1 MRENAASA
9 APASATYWGRRDDLI
24 AIVLLTLF
32 VTAIYGVR
40 LSLQPLVG
48 EETRW
53 ATGAREMLATGDWLV
68 PRQQGHIF
76 PERPPMTMWTMA
88 VAGWLCGEVDALAVR
103 LPSVIAIVLTSVL
116 VYCYT
121 RVFASVT
128 AATVAA
134 IAYATFGQVLQ
145 IGRHGESEAL
155 FALLVAAS
163 LLVWHVGYMQGWRPL
178 VVWMI
183 GFALAGLAALVKG
196 PQAPVYFVVIT
207 GMYLAVRFDWRYL
220 LSWQY
225 AVGATVFV
233 AIIAIWQVP
242 FYFATDWSAVM
253 AIWSGLAG
261 DRFQLGGFLAHIV
274 SYPAETFACLLPW
287 SLILVTL
294 AKRETRLLLADQHV
308 VLTFLATAI
317 LVAYPTV
324 WLAAGARGRY
334 FMPIYPLVAVL
345 IGLVIERCAAAAI
358 GTYPRRAWHQFLLLW
373 GTLIVGAGV
382 VICIACLLMQEPSQR
397 FYQPTGFGVAF
408 ATVTTLAAF
417 GMWHAYRRPHQSTP
431 LIAAGAIATVA
442 GIAAAGLVVNVH
454 LARWIDPTNN
464 IAKLRHQLPPDA
476 NLVSFSPIEHR
487 FAYYYGDSI
496 TELDWPQAV
505 NELPADA
512 EYFCFM
518 RTPGDTASSRS
529 AGRGRTWYKT
539 SGTLPFAWE
548 EIASVCV
555 ERQVYDDSPR
565 TVVVGRVVRPMRE
578 EISDVSKP
586 QISTVGNLRVGRQ
599 SRQSK

>member
-9 APASATYWGRRDDLI
+9 APASATYWGRRNDLVAI
-24 AIVLLTLF
+24 ALLTLF
-32 VTAIYGVR
+32 VAAIYGVR

-68 PRQQGHIF
+68 PRQQGRVF

-88 VAGWLCGEVDALAVR
+88 VAGWLRGEVDALAVR
-103 LPSVIAIVLTSVL
+103 LPSVIAVVLTSVL

-121 RVFASVT
+121 RVFASVM
-128 AATVAA
+128 AATIAA

-163 LLVWHVGYMQGWRPL
+163 LLVWHVGYMRAWRPL

-183 GFALAGLAALVKG
+183 GFALAALAALVKG

-207 GMYLAVRFDWRYL
+207 GMYLVVRSDWRYL

-225 AVGATVFV
+225 AVGASLFV
-233 AIIAIWQVP
+233 AIIAAWQVP
-242 FYFATDWSAVM
+242 FYLATDWSAVV

-261 DRFQLGGFLAHIV
+261 DRFQLGGFLAHMV
-274 SYPAETFACLLPW
+274 SYPAETLVCLLPW
-287 SLILVTL
+287 SPILVAL
-294 AKRETRLLLADQHV
+294 AKRDTRLLLANERDV
-308 VLTFLATAI
+308 VAFLATAI

-345 IGLVIERCAAAAI
+345 IGLVIERCAAAAV

-373 GTLIVGAGV
+373 GALIAGAGV
-382 VICIACLLMQEPSQR
+382 VICIACLLMQEPSKR
-397 FYQPTGFGVAF
+397 FYQSTGFGVAF
-408 ATVTTLAAF
+408 AIVTTLAAF
-417 GMWHAYRRPHQSTP
+417 GIWHAYRRPHQSTP
-431 LIAAGAIATVA
+431 LIATGTIATVA
-442 GIAAAGLVVNVH
+442 GIAAAGLVVNIH

-464 IAKLRHQLPPDA
+464 VAKLRHQLPSDA

-505 NELPADA
+505 NELPADV

-518 RTPGDTASSRS
+518 RTPGDTAASRS
-529 AGRGRTWYKT
+529 AGRGRTWCKT

-586 QISTVGNLRVGRQ
+586 QRSTTDNLRISRQ
-599 SRQSK
+599 SRQRK